1 MTSATD
7 HQLIENTLQGNTQAF
22 SILVER
28 YQNYVFTIAIQ
39 IVKHR
44 EEAEEV
50 AQDSFIK
57 AFEALSTFRGE
68 SKFSSWLYSIVYR
81 KSLDRIRKNK
91 SSRTLELVEEITEAD
106 TEDIENALHYLQL
119 EERNELLKK
128 SMEQLPEE
136 EASIVSFFYFEELSI
151 KEISEITQLTED
163 NVKIKLFRSRKK
175 LFNLLK
181 YYILPQYTNTNGR
194 AI

>member
-1 MTSATD
+1 MTIVTD
-7 HQLIENTLQGNTQAF
+7 HQLIEQTLQGNTQAF

-28 YQNYVFTIAIQ
+28 YQNYVFTIAI
-39 IVKHR
+39 HMLRNR

-57 AFEALSTFRGE
+57 AFEALATFRGE

-91 SSRTLELVEEITEAD
+91 STRTLELVEEITEAD

-128 SMEQLPEE
+128 SMDQLPEE
-136 EASIVSFFYFEELSI
+136 EASIVTFFYFEDLSI

-181 YYILPQYTNTNGR
+181 YYILPQYTENNGR

>member
-1 MTSATD
+1 M
-7 HQLIENTLQGNTQAF
+7 
-22 SILVER
+22 
-28 YQNYVFTIAIQ
+28 
-39 IVKHR
+39 
-44 EEAEEV
+44 
-50 AQDSFIK
+50 
-57 AFEALSTFRGE
+57 
-68 SKFSSWLYSIVYR
+68 YR

-91 SSRTLELVEEITEAD
+91 STRTLELVEEITEAD

-128 SMEQLPEE
+128 SMDQLPEE
-136 EASIVSFFYFEELSI
+136 EASIVTFFYFEDLSI

-181 YYILPQYTNTNGR
+181 YYILPQYTENNGR